1 MRLFLHIDV
10 LGELAAGL
18 VCLLSSGGDT
28 SLPPVV
34 VRQIGDVLQGL
45 AHGDR
50 AGARFVLIVRHSRS
64 FSLLVG
70 IELFDREA
78 EHLLLVHVGAVQV
91 VWTLPHHGRHHLHA
105 VLLVVGSPLWGLT
118 LCLVRLGG
126 GCGQQLD
133 GVVCI
138 NLQQLR
144 FVVVGGV
151 LKRFHVVALLKQRR
165 RIFLQLVCRG
175 CRLS

>member
-18 VCLLSSGGDT
+18 VCLLSSRADT

-50 AGARFVLIVRHSRS
+50 ARARLVLIVRHSRC

-70 IELFDREA
+70 VELFDREA

-91 VWTLPHHGRHHLHA
+91 VGSLPHHGRHHLNT
-105 VLLVVGSPLWGLT
+105 VLLVVGSPLRGLM
-118 LCLVRLGG
+118 LYLVRLGG
-126 GCGQQLD
+126 GCREQLD
-133 GVVCI
+133 GIVSI
-138 NLQQLR
+138 NLKLR
-144 FVVVGGV
+144 FIVIRGV
-151 LKRFHVVALLKQRR
+151 LERFHVVALLEQRR